1 MEAAQQALKDMKEE
15 RARIEREIAAEK
27 LTHAAH
33 NVEKTTEE
41 LSGMQELNEA
51 KLGHRAAKQ
60 DATAATSERL
70 TLQENII
77 DAQMEKIGRMREER
91 AKDIIDRPLKDEDT
105 SSYFYIFPLA
115 LIFLIALN
123 QK

>member
-1 MEAAQQALKDMKEE
+1 MEAAQQALRDMKEE
-15 RARIEREIAAEK
+15 RARIEKEIAAEK

-33 NVEKTTEE
+33 NVEKTMEE

-60 DATAATSERL
+60 DATAATLERL

-77 DAQMEKIGRMREER
+77 DAQMKKIEQMRVDR
-91 AKDIIDRPLKDEDT
+91 AKDIIDKDEDT
-105 SSYFYIFPLA
+105 TSYFYIFPIA

-123 QK
+123 QN